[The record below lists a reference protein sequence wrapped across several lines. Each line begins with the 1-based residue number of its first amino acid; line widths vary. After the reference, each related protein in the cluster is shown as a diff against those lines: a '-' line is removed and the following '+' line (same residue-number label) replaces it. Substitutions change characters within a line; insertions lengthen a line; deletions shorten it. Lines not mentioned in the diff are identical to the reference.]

1 MRWDWHQRR
10 FKSRL
15 PAHWKGLAPPKG
27 TLRAEQE
34 LDQLEADVKAEFRR
48 IGEMLPYA
56 MPGIILIVMT
66 LVIVASI
73 KV

>member
-10 FKSRL
+10 FKSR
-15 PAHWKGLAPPKG
+15 PPMQWKGLAPPRG

-34 LDQLEADVKAEFRR
+34 LDQLEADVKAELRR
-48 IGEMLPYA
+48 IADMLPYA